1 MKNKVEEDKIY
12 NRRWKLTFAVL
23 ICIFSMISVS
33 LAFSD
38 NDPWVASVEKGGES
52 FLFADHSGNQNE
64 DNWIH
69 LNGGK
74 EIQLPQP
81 LSFTYNGPDTLL
93 TKEGATIKLKS
104 ESDNGNNTK
113 IVFTYPYSTHPF
125 YTENQKV
132 KMNFYGSSAF
142 NNQEV
147 NIYLV
152 KAFDAP
158 CAKEILGNI
167 VDCNATSVEKILDNS
182 SIPYT
187 KVSATL
193 DENGDLVKPV
203 NFGYLTPDSY
213 GIIMTLADKDKEENT
228 QPDSKEKNECKVL
241 SATCFEVVDYE
252 LKTKATNTLKEGK
265 NFDVDLSLIDTS
277 AKENVTYGAMLIK
290 KDAYKA
296 DINLSTNGTID
307 GTDLFINDISILSNL
322 GIDSTNNNSNI
333 SKSELSN
340 EIQIFIG
347 AGNGTMSI
355 GEENQNTLSLTTF
368 DLLPGDYIL
377 FTGAYEEGKGL
388 VGIDQKELTIYTG
401 TSPK

>member
-1 MKNKVEEDKIY
+1 MKDKVEKDKIY
-12 NRRWKLTFAVL
+12 NRRWKLTLVVL

-38 NDPWVASVEKGGES
+38 KDPWVASVEKGGES
-52 FLFADHSGNQNE
+52 FLFADHSGSQNE
-64 DNWIH
+64 GNWIH

-81 LSFTYNGPDTLL
+81 LSFTYNGPDTL
-93 TKEGATIKLKS
+93 TKDGVTIKLKS

-142 NNQEV
+142 KNEKV

-152 KAFDAP
+152 KAFNAS

-167 VDCNATSVEKILDNS
+167 VDYNATSVEKILDNS

-193 DENGDLVKPV
+193 DKNGDLVKPV
-203 NFGYLTPDSY
+203 NFGYLTTGGY
-213 GIIMTLADKDKEENT
+213 GIIMTLADKEENT
-228 QPDSKEKNECKVL
+228 QPDSEEKNECKVL
-241 SATCFEVVDYE
+241 SATFFEVVDYE
-252 LKTKATNTLKEGK
+252 LKTKATDTLKEGK
-265 NFDVDLSLIDTS
+265 NFDIDLSLIDTS
-277 AKENVTYGAMLIK
+277 AKGNVTYGAMLIK

-296 DINLSTNGTID
+296 DINLSTNGTIA

-322 GIDSTNNNSNI
+322 GIDSTNNKSNL

-340 EIQIFIG
+340 EIQVFIG
-347 AGNGTMSI
+347 EGNGTISI

-368 DLLPGDYIL
+368 DLLPGDYLL
-377 FTGAYEEGKGL
+377 FTGAYEKGKGL
-388 VGIDQKELTIYTG
+388 VGVDQKELTIYTG